1 MICRYSVDI
10 FRFFLDVVAV
20 ARTKAFHE
28 YGVRDLIRECLVPQI
43 AAHFGTRR
51 VVVLIDGC
59 DACEPEARQPAAE
72 FLHRCL
78 RIFTDIYRFSQ
89 AARRRVSLQ
98 IFIDIHTY

>member
-1 MICRYSVDI
+1 M
-10 FRFFLDVVAV
+10 VAV

-28 YGVRDLIRECLVPQI
+28 YGARDLIRECLVPQI

-72 FLHRCL
+72 SLP
-78 RIFTDIYRFSQ
+78 RF
-89 AARRRVSLQ
+89 LQ
-98 IFIDIHTY
+98 IFADI